1 MSGNSTAGWPDDET
15 LLAFADG
22 RLDAENAARVAR
34 HLETNIEARRTVVMY
49 RRTGELATRAF
60 DEAMHVQAS
69 PALMSMLSRE
79 TDIETGN
86 RSVVPLRQRSRSA
99 PVSPEWRLMPLAAS
113 IVLIVGGLFALLMFR
128 SVPPEATSIALGA
141 VERGS
146 ALERLLETKATGVS
160 ETVPVGTVGAQ
171 KDVTLILTFRDR
183 LQRPCRE
190 FESAPHGG
198 NSLDVAV
205 ACRNADGGWTIEG
218 AAHIAATTESA
229 PPNFSPAGGNA
240 AMALESVLKVLGATP
255 AITPDEETLLISAGW
270 KK

>member
-1 MSGNSTAGWPDDET
+1 
-15 LLAFADG
+15 
-22 RLDAENAARVAR
+22 
-34 HLETNIEARRTVVMY
+34 
-49 RRTGELATRAF
+49 
-60 DEAMHVQAS
+60 
-69 PALMSMLSRE
+69 
-79 TDIETGN
+79 
-86 RSVVPLRQRSRSA
+86 
-99 PVSPEWRLMPLAAS
+99 
-113 IVLIVGGLFALLMFR
+113 
-128 SVPPEATSIALGA
+128 
-141 VERGS
+141 
-146 ALERLLETKATGVS
+146 
-160 ETVPVGTVGAQ
+160 VPVGTVGAQ

-255 AITPDEETLLISAGW
+255 AISPDDEAVLISSGW

>member
-1 MSGNSTAGWPDDET
+1 V
-15 LLAFADG
+15 LLHP
-22 RLDAENAARVAR
+22 
-34 HLETNIEARRTVVMY
+34 HLK
-49 RRTGELATRAF
+49 
-60 DEAMHVQAS
+60 
-69 PALMSMLSRE
+69 
-79 TDIETGN
+79 
-86 RSVVPLRQRSRSA
+86 
-99 PVSPEWRLMPLAAS
+99 
-113 IVLIVGGLFALLMFR
+113 
-128 SVPPEATSIALGA
+128 
-141 VERGS
+141 
-146 ALERLLETKATGVS
+146 TKATGVS